1 MQQWCCEEI
10 NMNYEDMNLG
20 MGEGASPS
28 EWDDVFKD
36 EVWAPPNVDFCKGG
50 EDGLTSI
57 MAAKM
62 AADLAEL
69 RRLLSAVL
77 REIEA
82 VASPDRKP
90 KRGFRRRLKKAIL
103 ADLRDAGVILHYIAT
118 PLTLRI
124 GSCLRPDDLPIYTPW
139 ERLGSVLAHM
149 HSEHRWPS
157 ETNLLPWLN
166 DEVLPLLRFAVH
178 GEPLP
183 SVMAEAW
190 EKKRDWFAS

>member
-1 MQQWCCEEI
+1 
-10 NMNYEDMNLG
+10 MNFEDMNLG
-20 MGEGASPS
+20 NGEGASPT
-28 EWDDVFKD
+28 ERDDVFRD

-57 MAAKM
+57 VSAKM
-62 AADLAEL
+62 AADLGEL

-77 REIEA
+77 REMEA

-90 KRGFRRRLKKAIL
+90 KRGFRRRLTKAIL
-103 ADLRDAGVILHYIAT
+103 EDLRDAGVIFHYIAT

-124 GSCLRPDDLPIYTPW
+124 GSYLGPDDLPIYTPW
-139 ERLGSVLAHM
+139 ERLGSVLTHM

-166 DEVLPLLRFAVH
+166 DEVLPLLRFAVQ

-183 SVMAEAW
+183 PVMADAS